1 MARCEKNSQTNEPF
15 EPQSRSMSWR
25 GTLLDDRELWK
36 RISEGNAE
44 SFDALYRESAP
55 RLRAFLKHLLGNV
68 QAAEDVTQD
77 TFTEIWR
84 RPHGFD
90 PDRGSLRAY
99 LFGMGRKRA
108 AEWWRKQKPSE
119 TLNEEA
125 APCRTEESSMVA
137 EAFERLNI
145 EQRTLLW
152 LREVEGQ
159 SYIELAAILEVPVGT
174 VRSRLFVARQ
184 ALRSVWHGERITK
197 GGSHE
202 VR

>member
-1 MARCEKNSQTNEPF
+1 
-15 EPQSRSMSWR
+15 MSWR

-36 RISEGNAE
+36 KISEGDAE
-44 SFDALYRESAP
+44 AFDALYRESAA
-55 RLRAFLKHLLGNV
+55 RLRAFLNHLLGNV
-68 QAAEDVTQD
+68 QAAEDVMQD
-77 TFTEIWR
+77 TFAGFWR
-84 RPHGFD
+84 HPHGFD
-90 PDRGSLRAY
+90 PERGSLRAY
-99 LFGMGRKRA
+99 LFGMGRNRA

-119 TLNEEA
+119 SFSEEA
-125 APCRTEESSMVA
+125 APCRTEKSSMVA
-137 EAFERLNI
+137 DAFNQLTN

-159 SYIELAAILEVPVGT
+159 SYTELAAILEVPVGT